1 MSFDFNRMLKR
12 ELNVGKKE
20 QRIRFWAG
28 IALLLLSLMFN
39 SALLIVVGIALIV
52 TAVLRWCPA
61 YSGLGKSTVQPGE
74 EENPGNP
81 A

>member
-1 MSFDFNRMLKR
+1 MSFDFSRMLKR
-12 ELNVGKKE
+12 ELNVGKNE

-39 SALLIVVGIALIV
+39 NVLFIVIGVVLIV

-74 EENPGNP
+74 ENPGNP
-81 A
+81 T

>member
-1 MSFDFNRMLKR
+1 MSFDFSRMLKR

-39 SALLIVVGIALIV
+39 NVLFIVIGVVLIV
-52 TAVLRWCPA
+52 TAVLKWCPA

-74 EENPGNP
+74 EENPGDP
-81 A
+81 T